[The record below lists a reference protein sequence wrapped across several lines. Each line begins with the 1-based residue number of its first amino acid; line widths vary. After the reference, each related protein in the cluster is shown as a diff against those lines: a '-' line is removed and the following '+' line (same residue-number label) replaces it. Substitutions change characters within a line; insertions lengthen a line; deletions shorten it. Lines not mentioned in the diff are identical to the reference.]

1 MIKSLLK
8 SRRRKRKQ
16 TFKDHEKMK
25 MNKDNIKKTKVEIVM
40 NLSKIYKFL
49 SQNMNNYRYQ
59 RLQNNNEK

>member
-1 MIKSLLK
+1 
-8 SRRRKRKQ
+8 
-16 TFKDHEKMK
+16 